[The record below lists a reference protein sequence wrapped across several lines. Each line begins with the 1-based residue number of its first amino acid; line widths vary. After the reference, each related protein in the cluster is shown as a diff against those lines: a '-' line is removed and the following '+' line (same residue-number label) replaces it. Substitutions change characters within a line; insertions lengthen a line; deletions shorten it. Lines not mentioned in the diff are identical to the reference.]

1 MVSGK
6 FSCALA
12 KEALPEVFPAV
23 VGAKLAVN
31 VKLFP
36 GDRVIGSD
44 PPPIPKP
51 APVAVAW
58 EIVTDVLPELVM
70 LKL

>member
-1 MVSGK
+1 MET
-6 FSCALA
+6 LP
-12 KEALPEVFPAV
+12 EALPIP

-36 GDRVIGSD
+36 GDTINGSD
-44 PPPIPKP
+44 APVMLKP

-58 EIVTDVLPELVM
+58 EIVSGPPPEFVTVRL
-70 LKL
+70 